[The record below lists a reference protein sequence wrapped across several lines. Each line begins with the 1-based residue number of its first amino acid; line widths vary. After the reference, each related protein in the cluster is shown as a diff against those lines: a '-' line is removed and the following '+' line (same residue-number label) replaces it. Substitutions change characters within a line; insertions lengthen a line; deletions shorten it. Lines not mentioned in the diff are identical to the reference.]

1 MCVILCKNQESWY
14 TETGAFHQWEVEVIA
29 LSPDEATELV
39 LRLILDMGIWI
50 PLLIMCPLAAFLI
63 GLSFLFDGNRRR
75 EQRRVGTQALV
86 IAVLAAAGL
95 LIFWIV
101 VQYISF

>member
-1 MCVILCKNQESWY
+1 
-14 TETGAFHQWEVEVIA
+14 

-50 PLLIMCPLAAFLI
+50 PLLIMCPVAGLLI
-63 GLSFLFDGNRRR
+63 GLSFLFDGKKRQ
-75 EQRRVGTQALV
+75 EQRKVGTQAL
-86 IAVLAAAGL
+86 IITALAAAGL
-95 LIFWIV
+95 AIFWLL